1 MASERERRLATER
14 IRVLFRSFSSREYI
28 LGFPLLSAGVVAFV
42 AYEPT
47 NFWPAIFW
55 VSLVGI
61 IDFGHLLFERR
72 FRREA
77 PADHRL
83 ALWGY
88 GKAAFTTLNGL
99 SWSVGVILL
108 HVPHST
114 IATLAPAWG
123 IMLVVTA
130 AIYGSAAYKPCL
142 FGVMMGAIVPA
153 ATWLWLNGSG
163 FDVPIAICMAAS
175 LPFVCLLGVFAARNI
190 DVMIIN
196 RLEIAS
202 LLENQTRQTQLLK
215 IADGERTQFFS
226 AASHDLRQPLHA
238 LGLYVSLLRR
248 TDSDESRLEIV
259 ERIAD
264 CSTNLDRLFNAI
276 LGVAETN
283 VAVEAAALR
292 PTRLQDVLDRVV
304 TSFRPEAKLKSLD
317 MRVVPTR
324 LWAEIAP
331 AILERIM
338 SNLVSNAIKYTPA
351 GVVLLGVRRRGEFAE
366 VLVAD
371 TGLGIAEQDLPFI
384 FKDFFQIANPERN
397 RDKGFGL
404 GLGIVRR
411 LSEGMNWS
419 LLVTSKVGRG
429 TTIGVRVPIASD
441 DSGTGVEIRNDI
453 VPCDLRSS
461 TAWVLVLDDDPLVR
475 DAMERLL
482 TDWGRKVA
490 LCQTGA
496 EAVAVLHASGPER
509 TWHILL
515 DYRLAGDETGL
526 EIADRVRAEFGNR
539 VQVTIMSGET
549 NQELIQATKLRGL
562 TLLRKPVKPIRLRA
576 TLTAS

>member
-1 MASERERRLATER
+1 
-14 IRVLFRSFSSREYI
+14 
-28 LGFPLLSAGVVAFV
+28 
-42 AYEPT
+42 
-47 NFWPAIFW
+47 
-55 VSLVGI
+55 
-61 IDFGHLLFERR
+61 
-72 FRREA
+72 
-77 PADHRL
+77 
-83 ALWGY
+83 
-88 GKAAFTTLNGL
+88 
-99 SWSVGVILL
+99 
-108 HVPHST
+108 
-114 IATLAPAWG
+114 
-123 IMLVVTA
+123 
-130 AIYGSAAYKPCL
+130 
-142 FGVMMGAIVPA
+142 
-153 ATWLWLNGSG
+153 
-163 FDVPIAICMAAS
+163 
-175 LPFVCLLGVFAARNI
+175 
-190 DVMIIN
+190 
-196 RLEIAS
+196 
-202 LLENQTRQTQLLK
+202 
-215 IADGERTQFFS
+215 
-226 AASHDLRQPLHA
+226 
-238 LGLYVSLLRR
+238 
-248 TDSDESRLEIV
+248 
-259 ERIAD
+259 
-264 CSTNLDRLFNAI
+264 
-276 LGVAETN
+276 
-283 VAVEAAALR
+283 
-292 PTRLQDVLDRVV
+292 LDRVV

-441 DSGTGVEIRNDI
+441 DSRTGVEIQNDI

-461 TAWVLVLDDDPLVR
+461 TTWVLVLDDDPLVR

-482 TDWGRKVA
+482 TDWGLKVA

-509 TWHILL
+509 TWHVLL

-549 NQELIQATKLRGL
+549 NQQLIQATKLRGL

-576 TLTAS
+576 TLAAS